1 MHDRKTF
8 QRDRQS
14 IRLTLLH
21 LPEHTNR
28 LHAQSSHMH
37 GEGHVALGDKFGLS
51 LSPYQQPDGSDRPA
65 LNA

>member
-1 MHDRKTF
+1 M
-8 QRDRQS
+8 
-14 IRLTLLH
+14 H

-37 GEGHVALGDKFGLS
+37 GGGHFALEDKFGLS
-51 LSPYQQPDGSDRPA
+51 LSLYQQPDGSDQPA

>member
-1 MHDRKTF
+1 M
-8 QRDRQS
+8 
-14 IRLTLLH
+14 RLTLLH

-37 GEGHVALGDKFGLS
+37 GGGHFALGDKFGLS